1 MSLRWW
7 QSGYR
12 LAIRIHW
19 FDFWILIGVAVVVR
33 VEGPFTLLSPEETGR
48 LRAMGV
54 DLAHCR
60 NWVVGGDG
68 EALLADTHGGAWLS
82 GLWGRRTYFVYLFVW
97 RGTPLLANIAWQW
110 QNISGGGCEYD
121 VYAMSRPESLPADWY
136 KARFEDVGPLGEAVE
151 VDEGMLR
158 TLAAM
163 LRVQYRGWLSYGGL
177 WPEGVGWDDV
187 DRSGLKVREGGL
199 VGPWDAPL
207 TRYRGRVPTGEEY
220 AYAAGLSPEGFA
232 EQVRPG
238 EEVTID
244 DAGRSVL
251 WEVPVPHNPHG
262 GGSGTMGGFIHGGVK
277 YGWSQVREDFARPV
291 GDRRVMARRV
301 FFGRG
306 SGPYIPDAAFLRAYW
321 DAACAFT
328 SPVRLTY
335 QSMSVDLPEILPG
348 DRPM

>member
-1 MSLRWW
+1 M
-7 QSGYR
+7 
-12 LAIRIHW
+12 
-19 FDFWILIGVAVVVR
+19 VR

-151 VDEGMLR
+151 ADEGMLR

-163 LRVQYRGWLSYGGL
+163 LRIQYRGWLSYGGL

-232 EQVRPG
+232 EQVRPS